1 MAENELE
8 ELTEK
13 MLECIGSY
21 LKLKPADIGS
31 YAQMHWPKLLPLM
44 HLHARSYHVDK
55 YGSIFAMNTH
65 VAGDMMDLATIVCTP
80 NAGGDVPVLL
90 IDIMKMKQK
99 QAVFVEYY
107 DCTENGAE
115 DDRLQKVKQTY
126 DSLEDYAEKPAWYV
140 KERTKDS
147 LIKGGRDWES
157 LKKMAAASMHAYAEM
172 AASHP
177 QGTCAAENQ
186 HRLNA
191 FIDRMVKEGNPSS
204 SIMMKVMGKEEAEHF
219 FRTVIMPESWREGG
233 EKI

>member
-8 ELTEK
+8 ELTEQ
-13 MLECIGSY
+13 MLECIESCM
-21 LKLKPADIGS
+21 KLEPSDIGS
-31 YAQMHWPKLLPLM
+31 HTEMHWPKLLPLM
-44 HLHARSYHVDK
+44 HLHARSYHVEK

-65 VAGDMMDLATIVCTP
+65 VTGDLMDLATIVCTP

-107 DCTENGAE
+107 DCTENGAV

-140 KERTKDS
+140 KERMKDS
-147 LIKGGRDWES
+147 LIKGGRDWKS
-157 LKKMAAASMHAYAEM
+157 LKKMAAASMHAYTEM

-177 QGTCAAENQ
+177 PGTTADENQ

-191 FIDRMVKEGNPSS
+191 FIDRMVQEGNPSS
-204 SIMMKVMGKEEAEHF
+204 STMMKVMGKEEAEHF
-219 FRTVIMPESWREGG
+219 FRAVIMPECRCEGE

>member
-8 ELTEK
+8 ELTEQ
-13 MLECIGSY
+13 MLECIGSCM
-21 LKLKPADIGS
+21 KLEPADIGS
-31 YAQMHWPKLLPLM
+31 HAEMHWPKLLPLM

-147 LIKGGRDWES
+147 LIKGGIDWES

-177 QGTCAAENQ
+177 PGTTAEGNQ

-191 FIDRMVKEGNPSS
+191 FIDRMVQEGNPSS
-204 SIMMKVMGKEEAEHF
+204 STMMKVMGKEEAEHF
-219 FRTVIMPESWREGG
+219 FRTVIMPAGPQEKG